1 MEPIFLVHG
10 ERQYTYG
17 KLIEDLNSK
26 RRYSPYL
33 YVEHNRPYEI
43 FLSII
48 HSLVYDYSL
57 ELLDGDFSE
66 QELENL
72 GIEKHALSV
81 TAEADMRICVKD
93 TDDLF
98 LRIKQNQ
105 KWTLT
110 LYTSGTTGRPK
121 KVSHSFHTLTRNIK
135 VSDKF
140 HGANWAFAYNP
151 THMAGLQVFFQ
162 ALLNGNMMVYFFDEQ
177 PKNFPQLFEKYSIT
191 HISATATFYRN
202 TVHYLN
208 NLVFTGVR
216 SIAFGGEKYDSALEN
231 VFKPIFPQAIIRN
244 IYASTEAGSLFV
256 ARGDIFHIP
265 ESIQPYATIKENRL
279 FIHRALLG
287 ASESLALDGEWFNTG
302 DLVEQLDRFSFKFL
316 SRQSDL
322 INVGGYKVNPIE
334 VENIL
339 MKVPGVVD
347 ALVKGKENSVTGM
360 ILVADIVKEHG
371 IEEKELK
378 KTIKQA
384 ASLQLQEWKV
394 PRIITFVE
402 EVLTTRTGKKAR
414 K

>member
-1 MEPIFLVHG
+1 MESIFLVHG
-10 ERQYTYG
+10 EHQYTFN

-26 RRYSPYL
+26 RHCSPYL
-33 YVEHNRPYEI
+33 YIEHNEPYDI

-66 QELENL
+66 QELENI
-72 GIEKHALSV
+72 GIEKAMLSV
-81 TAEADMRICVKD
+81 TVEVDLQLRVMDRN
-93 TDDLF
+93 DLF
-98 LRIKQNQ
+98 HRIKQNK

-110 LYTSGTTGRPK
+110 LYTSGTSGRPK
-121 KVSHSFHTLTRNIK
+121 KVSHTFNTLTRNIK
-135 VSDKF
+135 VNDKF
-140 HGANWAFAYNP
+140 DGAIWAFAYNP

-162 ALLNGNMMVYFFDEQ
+162 SLLNGNTMIYFFDEQ
-177 PKNFPQLFEKYSIT
+177 PKNYPQLLEKYSIT

-202 TVHYLN
+202 AIHYFHN
-208 NLVFTGVR
+208 QVYPSVG
-216 SIAFGGEKYDSALEN
+216 SIAFGGEKYDSALESA
-231 VFKPIFPQAIIRN
+231 FKQIFPRAVIRN

-256 ARGDIFHIP
+256 ARGNIFYIS
-265 ESIQPYATIKENRL
+265 ESIRPFVTIRENQL

-287 ASESLALDGEWFNTG
+287 ASESLVLDGEWFNTG

-339 MKVPGVVD
+339 MKVPGVVE

-371 IEEKELK
+371 LEEKDLK

-402 EVLTTRTGKKAR
+402 EILTTRTGKKAR